1 MKVLWILMS
10 PMSHYLNYH
19 GRSGAGAVWIE
30 SIFDQIAKT
39 EGIKLSI
46 CFPEVQEDN
55 IRGEIIDDISYFT
68 IKKQGC
74 NEKRNQKRNIL
85 SFIHIY
91 NMCEPDIIHVWGTE
105 FPYNLDAVTAAEKS
119 EIIDKVVLSLQGMCQ
134 AIARHYYAGLPNR
147 IVWGYS
153 IRDLLKH
160 DNIHIQKL
168 EYEKRSK
175 AERETIQKVKYAIG
189 RTDYDYAYTTII
201 NRNLKYYRCMET
213 IGDIFFENEWH
224 YEKCNRQRILMSQGY
239 YPLKGVH
246 YVIEAFSL
254 IAEKYPDAEIC
265 IAGWDIVRLDSKLG
279 RLKGSKYANY
289 LRQLIK
295 RNGLEGRVR
304 FIGRQDRDEM
314 CRRYLE
320 SNVFISASTTENESN
335 SLGEAKLLGM
345 PVIASFV
352 GGVCNR
358 IKHRE
363 DGLAYQYDDIVMLA
377 RFICDIFDYP
387 DYAKKLGKCAR
398 ENELEISHRERNIAD
413 MIDVYKKILEYYPEN
428 VMVKCYDQ

>member
-1 MKVLWILMS
+1 MKVLWVFMFPI
-10 PMSHYLNYH
+10 SHYLNYH
-19 GRSGAGAVWIE
+19 RRGGAGAVWIE

-39 EGIKLSI
+39 EEINLSI
-46 CFPEVQEDN
+46 CFPETQEDN
-55 IRGEIIDDISYFT
+55 NRSEIIDNIEYFT

-74 NEKRNQKRNIL
+74 NKKRNQKRNIL
-85 SFIHIY
+85 SFIYIY
-91 NMCEPDIIHVWGTE
+91 EMCEPDIIHVWGTE
-105 FPYNLDAVTAAEKS
+105 FQCNLDAIIAAEKS
-119 EIIDKVVLSLQGMCQ
+119 GIIDKVVLSLQGMCQ
-134 AIARHYYAGLPNR
+134 AISRHYYAGLPNH

-153 IRDLLKH
+153 IRDLLKR
-160 DNIHIQKL
+160 DNIYIQKQ
-168 EYEKRSK
+168 EYEKRGK
-175 AERETIQKVKYAIG
+175 AEKEIIQKVKYVIG
-189 RTDYDYAYTTII
+189 RTDYDYAYSTIF
-201 NRNLKYYRCMET
+201 NENLKYYKCMET
-213 IGDIFFENEWH
+213 IGNIFFEKEWN
-224 YEKCNRQRILMSQGY
+224 YDKCKKQRILLSQGY

-254 IAEKYPDAEIC
+254 IAKKYPNAEIC
-265 IAGWDIVRLDSKLG
+265 IAGWDIVRIDSKLG
-279 RLKGSKYANY
+279 HLKGSKYANY
-289 LRQLIK
+289 LRHLIK
-295 RNGLEGRVR
+295 KNGLEGRVR

-314 CRRYLE
+314 CRTYLE

-377 RFICDIFDYP
+377 RFICDVFDYP

-398 ENELEISHRERNIAD
+398 KNEIEISRRERNVAD
-413 MIDVYKKILEYYPEN
+413 MLDIYREIKEHYPEK
-428 VMVKCYDQ
+428 VMVK